1 MANIGA
7 GNTHSKKSLATAM
20 VLVLLGVVAIIGG
33 VKWLTLLVPIAL
45 LICYGAAP
53 TLRSGRN

>member
-7 GNTHSKKSLATAM
+7 EHTNSRKSLATAM

-53 TLRSGRN
+53 MLRSGRN